1 MNRGKRE
8 KEQNIKLEPIYS
20 IQYNVL
26 FFCISFTLVGIGPL
40 HQSYFNKTLRS
51 SVSLILDDCTM
62 NIQ

>member
-1 MNRGKRE
+1 MNRGKKKKRTKYKIE
-8 KEQNIKLEPIYS
+8 THS

-26 FFCISFTLVGIGPL
+26 FFCISFTLVGNGPL